1 MDMTE
6 IIKQNLAYV
15 VLIGVGLGLV
25 LGLIPLILGIRMG
38 KRKLGFVAMISSIV
52 AGIAAVLSIGII
64 LPLIVIAI
72 FIWLILRKSPDV
84 RSAASPDGSD
94 PTHD

>member
-6 IIKQNLAYV
+6 IIKENLAYV
-15 VLIGVGLGLV
+15 VLIGTGLGLV

-38 KRKLGFVAMISSIV
+38 KSKLGVIAMISSII

-72 FIWLILRKSPDV
+72 FIWLILRKNPEAKPAVSSDESDSTPD
-84 RSAASPDGSD
+84 
-94 PTHD
+94 

>member
-6 IIKQNLAYV
+6 IIKENLAYV
-15 VLIGVGLGLV
+15 VLIGIGLGLV

-38 KRKLGFVAMISSIV
+38 KSKLGVISMISSII

-72 FIWLILRKSPDV
+72 FIWLILRKSPD
-84 RSAASPDGSD
+84 SKPAASSDGSD
-94 PTHD
+94 STPD

>member
-38 KRKLGFVAMISSIV
+38 KRKLGFVAMISSII

-72 FIWLILRKSPDV
+72 FIWLILRKGPDV
-84 RSAASPDGSD
+84 KSATSSDGSD
-94 PTHD
+94 PTPD

>member
-38 KRKLGFVAMISSIV
+38 KRKLGFVAMISSII

-84 RSAASPDGSD
+84 RSAASSDGSD
-94 PTHD
+94 STPD

>member
-38 KRKLGFVAMISSIV
+38 KRKLGFVAMISSII

-72 FIWLILRKSPDV
+72 FIWLILRKSPDAK
-84 RSAASPDGSD
+84 SAASSDGSD
-94 PTHD
+94 STPD

>member
-38 KRKLGFVAMISSIV
+38 KRKLGFVAMISSII

-84 RSAASPDGSD
+84 KSAASSEGSD
-94 PTHD
+94 PTPD